1 MKQFISIFLA
11 SLILMGNMGFTLAT
25 HFCGG
30 HAVESELGIGE
41 HDLGCGMEAEK
52 ASSLCDEMEA
62 VSKTPCCDNELV
74 SVDNGDEFKQNVQ
87 GLSFDHKVALTFVY
101 SFLKIYFPAEGISTS
116 SFSSYSP
123 PLSVAQ
129 DYYVLFQSFLL

>member
-1 MKQFISIFLA
+1 MKQLISIFLA

-30 HAVESELGIGE
+30 QAVETELAIGVHE
-41 HDLGCGMEAEK
+41 LACGMSEPSAK
-52 ASSLCDEMEA
+52 ASGCEKEA
-62 VSKTPCCDNELV
+62 ISEKSCCDDEV
-74 SVDNGDEFKQNVQ
+74 ISVDNGDEFKQSLQ
-87 GLSFDHKVALTFVY
+87 KLTFDHKVTLTFVY
-101 SFLKIYFPAEGISTS
+101 SFLKIYFPSEETYTS
-116 SFSSYSP
+116 FTSYSP